1 MIYADNAAT
10 TPVSPEVAAVV
21 NDYMLHWFGNPSSPH
36 MAGRI
41 AKEAIYNTER
51 IVRKYFDAAKYGVV
65 FTSGATESDNMAI
78 NFAIKADE
86 DSGRRNIVISA
97 FEHPAVREACI
108 HAKKYGFTV
117 TEVYPK
123 RNGIV
128 DPEDVARE
136 IKKDTVLVSIMA
148 VNNELGTKQPIAE
161 IGRICKKNGVYFHTD
176 ATQGLT
182 KNGFDVRWSGVDIV
196 SCTAHKIYGPKG
208 VGLFLYNGEI
218 KNMPSIMYGGHQ
230 QNSLRPGTENVPGI
244 AGFGAALNALKN
256 EGMSMGGLVA
266 KGSFVE
272 MLRKWTHPHSFNAG
286 SDLTNSGIVS
296 LRVEGFKGADLAL
309 LLSVTKD
316 VYVSSGSACSSG
328 SGEASRSLK
337 AIGLSDKEASETI
350 RVSFGKY
357 NTAEDGEKVARAIMS
372 LVEDM
377 RH

>member
-10 TPVSPEVAAVV
+10 TQVSPEVAAVV
-21 NDYMLHWFGNPSSPH
+21 DDYMLHWFGNPSSPH

-78 NFAIKADE
+78 NFAIKAGE

-97 FEHPAVREACI
+97 FEHPAVREACMN
-108 HAKKYGFTV
+108 AKKYGFSV

-123 RNGIV
+123 RNGVI
-128 DPEDVARE
+128 DPEDIERA
-136 IKKDTVLVSIMA
+136 IKNDTILVSIMA
-148 VNNELGTKQPIAE
+148 VNNELGTEQPIAE
-161 IGRICKKNGVYFHTD
+161 IGRICKKKCVYFHTD
-176 ATQGLT
+176 ATQALT
-182 KNGFDVRWSGVDIV
+182 KNGFDVRWNCVDIV

-208 VGLFLYNGEI
+208 VGLFLYNGTI
-218 KNMPSIMYGGHQ
+218 RNMPSMIYGGHQ
-230 QNSLRPGTENVPGI
+230 QNGVRPGTENVPGI
-244 AGFGAALNALKN
+244 AGFGVALNELKN

-272 MLRKWTHPHSFNAG
+272 SLRGWDYPHSFNAG
-286 SDLTNSGIVS
+286 SDLTNKGIVS
-296 LRVEGFKGADLAL
+296 LRVNGFKGADLVL
-309 LLSVTKD
+309 LLGIIKD

-328 SGEASRSLK
+328 TGEASRSLK

-357 NTAEDGEKVARAIMS
+357 NTAEDGKKTAQALMS

-377 RH
+377 KH